1 MMTENKTG
9 VDKSMKE
16 TYRVPRGDGAHWE
29 NIPRAELKE
38 TGWLE
43 PAGVKAWMQ
52 QCHDGEN
59 LYVRLEAQESP
70 IRATLTGTLDQVCND
85 SCLEFFFAPLEED
98 ARYFNFEWNPL
109 KSLNLGFGGTR
120 PTRVRQ
126 IVKKMDELFCPQ
138 SWQEENTW
146 GITFRIPAEFVGR
159 YFPGFTYSGTCC
171 ANVYK
176 CGDETEHP
184 HYLAWS
190 PVTSDKPD
198 FHRRGDFG
206 TLVFE

>member
-16 TYRVPRGDGAHWE
+16 TYRVLRGDGAHWD

-52 QCHDGEN
+52 LCHDGEN

-120 PTRVRQ
+120 PTRVHPGAPDRQ
-126 IVKKMDELFCPQ
+126 EDGRAVLPPELAGGEHLGHHLPHPRRVCRPLLPRLHL
-138 SWQEENTW
+138 
-146 GITFRIPAEFVGR
+146 FRHLLCQRLQV
-159 YFPGFTYSGTCC
+159 
-171 ANVYK
+171 
-176 CGDETEHP
+176 
-184 HYLAWS
+184 
-190 PVTSDKPD
+190 
-198 FHRRGDFG
+198 RR
-206 TLVFE
+206 

>member
-1 MMTENKTG
+1 MGEHSPRRAEG
-9 VDKSMKE
+9 DGLAGACRSE
-16 TYRVPRGDGAHWE
+16 GLDAAVPRRG
-29 NIPRAELKE
+29 
-38 TGWLE
+38 E
-43 PAGVKAWMQ
+43 PVCAPGGPGEPHP
-52 QCHDGEN
+52 CHPH
-59 LYVRLEAQESP
+59 R
-70 IRATLTGTLDQVCND
+70 TLDQVCND

>member
-16 TYRVPRGDGAHWE
+16 TYRVLRGDGAHWE

-43 PAGVKAWMQ
+43 PAGVKAWLQ
-52 QCHDGEN
+52 LCHDGEN

-176 CGDETEHP
+176 CGDETKHP

-190 PVTSDKPD
+190 PVTSEKPD

>member
-52 QCHDGEN
+52 LCHDGEN

-85 SCLEFFFAPLEED
+85 SCMEFFFAPVEED

-138 SWQEENTW
+138 SWQEENKAATSLALP
-146 GITFRIPAEFVGR
+146 ILALAVPTSTSAAMRRSIPTIW
-159 YFPGFTYSGTCC
+159 PG
-171 ANVYK
+171 
-176 CGDETEHP
+176 P
-184 HYLAWS
+184 
-190 PVTSDKPD
+190 
-198 FHRRGDFG
+198 R
-206 TLVFE
+206 

>member
-16 TYRVPRGDGAHWE
+16 TYRVLRGDGAHWD

-52 QCHDGEN
+52 LCHDGEN

-85 SCLEFFFAPLEED
+85 SCLEFFFAPVEED
-98 ARYFNFEWNPL
+98 ARYFNFESVSYTHL
-109 KSLNLGFGGTR
+109 TL
-120 PTRVRQ
+120 PTILRV
-126 IVKKMDELFCPQ
+126 
-138 SWQEENTW
+138 
-146 GITFRIPAEFVGR
+146 
-159 YFPGFTYSGTCC
+159 
-171 ANVYK
+171 
-176 CGDETEHP
+176 
-184 HYLAWS
+184 
-190 PVTSDKPD
+190 
-198 FHRRGDFG
+198 
-206 TLVFE
+206 